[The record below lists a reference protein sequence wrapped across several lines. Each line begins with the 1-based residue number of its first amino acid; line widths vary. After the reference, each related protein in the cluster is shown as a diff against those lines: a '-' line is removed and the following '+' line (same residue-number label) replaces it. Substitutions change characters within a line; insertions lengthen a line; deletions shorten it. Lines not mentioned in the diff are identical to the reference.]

1 VSLVSA
7 SDASKPEPAAA
18 MGFSVFRHA
27 ARCERDLVV
36 ISDGRVDSDGGSHDP
51 MCCSRVR

>member
-1 VSLVSA
+1 
-7 SDASKPEPAAA
+7 

-36 ISDGRVDSDGGSHDP
+36 ISDGRVDSDSGSHDP